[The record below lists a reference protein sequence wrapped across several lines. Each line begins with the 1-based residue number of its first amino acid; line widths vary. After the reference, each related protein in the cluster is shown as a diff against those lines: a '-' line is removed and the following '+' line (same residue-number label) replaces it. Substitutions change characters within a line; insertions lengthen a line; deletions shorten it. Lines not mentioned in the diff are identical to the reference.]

1 MNRAII
7 VSKDNLRVV
16 GVSELLDGY
25 IEKQYISELVN
36 SGYSV
41 NIEVTDMSDLG
52 YEAKINKKLAEYIQ
66 KYTDIKLN
74 KNLTDIIAVRC
85 IVGPYRKIDII
96 HMLNS
101 RGVELLHKAGYA
113 EIHSKELS
121 VSEIEGII
129 NTAIKGK
136 FKGETLIVKGS
147 DNNIVKLNSKYITY
161 TVK

>member
-1 MNRAII
+1 MNRTII
-7 VSKDNLRVV
+7 VSKDKLRVV

-25 IEKQYISELVN
+25 IEKHYISELVN

-41 NIEVTDMSDLG
+41 NIEVTDMGDLG

-74 KNLTDIIAVRC
+74 KNLIDIRAVRC
-85 IVGPYRKIDII
+85 LVGPYGKIDI

-101 RGVELLHKAGYA
+101 RGVELLCQAEYV
-113 EIHSKELS
+113 EIHSKVLS

-147 DNNIVKLNSKYITY
+147 DNRIMRLYD
-161 TVK
+161 